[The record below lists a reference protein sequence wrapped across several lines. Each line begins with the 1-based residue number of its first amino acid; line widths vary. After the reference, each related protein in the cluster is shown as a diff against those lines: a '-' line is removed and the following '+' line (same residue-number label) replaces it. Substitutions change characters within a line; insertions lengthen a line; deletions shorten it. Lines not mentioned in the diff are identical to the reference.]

1 MDKMRICVTGAAGF
15 IGKNLVNHLMNI
27 KHEVECY
34 EYTPNRFPDPSQY
47 DWVIHL
53 GAISSTTERNVE
65 LIMDQNY
72 EYSLKLLQMCDTMGT
87 NFQYA
92 SSASV
97 YGNTNSFVESGP
109 VYPQSPYAWSKY
121 LFDRFV
127 QQAMGEFKV
136 LVQGFRYFNVYGAHE
151 EHKGNQASPITK
163 FTQQA
168 KETGIIKVFENSDQY
183 KRDFV
188 CVDDVCNVHSQMLQ
202 QDVSGIFNVGTGN
215 PTSFQTVAELV
226 AKKYNAKIETIP
238 MPTVLKGQYQSYTCA
253 DLTQLNKNVTINFK
267 TVEQYLND

>member
-1 MDKMRICVTGAAGF
+1 MKICVTGSAGF
-15 IGKNLVNHLMNI
+15 IGQNLVKHLI
-27 KHEVECY
+27 DQKHEVECF
-34 EYTPNRFPDPSQY
+34 EYKPNTFPDPSLY

-53 GAISSTTERNVE
+53 GAISSTTERNVD

-72 EYSLKLLQMCDTMGT
+72 EYSLKLLQMCDNMGT

-121 LFDRFV
+121 LFDRFI
-127 QQAMGEFKV
+127 QQAMGEFKI

-151 EHKGNQASPITK
+151 EHKGDQASPVTK
-163 FTQQA
+163 FTKQA
-168 KETGIIKVFENSDQY
+168 KESGIIKLFENSDQY

-188 CVDDVCNVHSQMLQ
+188 CVDDVCNVHCQMLQ
-202 QDVSGIFNVGTGN
+202 QDVSGIFNVGTGV
-215 PTSFQTVAELV
+215 PVSFQQVAESV
-226 AKKYNAKIETIP
+226 AKKYKAKIETIP
-238 MPTVLKGQYQSYTCA
+238 MPTALKGQYQSYTCA

-267 TVEQYLND
+267 TVEQYLNDQ

>member
-1 MDKMRICVTGAAGF
+1 MKICVTGSAGF
-15 IGKNLVNHLMNI
+15 IGQNLVNHLMDQQ
-27 KHEVECY
+27 HEVECF
-34 EYTPNRFPDPSQY
+34 EYVPNRFPDPSQY

-53 GAISSTTERNVE
+53 GAISSTTERDVE

-97 YGNTNSFVESGP
+97 YGNTTHFKESGP
-109 VYPQSPYAWSKY
+109 LYPQSPYAWSKY

-127 QQAMGEFKV
+127 MQAMGDFKV

-151 EHKGNQASPITK
+151 EHKGNQASPVTK

-168 KETGIIKVFENSDQY
+168 KETGVIKVFENSDQY

-188 CVDDVCNVHSQMLQ
+188 CVDDVCTVHSQMLQ
-202 QDVSGIFNVGTGN
+202 QDVSGIFNVGTGV
-215 PTSFQTVAELV
+215 PTSFQSVADSV
-226 AKKYNAKIETIP
+226 AKKYGAKIETIP
-238 MPTVLKGQYQSYTCA
+238 MPAELKGQYQSYTCA
-253 DLTQLNKNVTINFK
+253 DLTQLNKNVTIQFK
-267 TVEQYLND
+267 TVEQYLNDQ